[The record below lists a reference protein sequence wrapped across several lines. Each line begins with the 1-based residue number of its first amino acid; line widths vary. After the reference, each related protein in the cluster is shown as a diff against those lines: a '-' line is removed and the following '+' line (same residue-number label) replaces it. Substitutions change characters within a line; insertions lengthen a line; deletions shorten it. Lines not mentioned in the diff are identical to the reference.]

1 MQTVIY
7 SAKIIAKKYE
17 LLLNLNSKV
26 FYEFSERT
34 NISQVDLL
42 YKIRTYLYSI
52 YNPFACARAYFLAGL
67 DNERTPDIVVFYSS
81 NVLSPCTNII

>member
-26 FYEFSERT
+26 FYEFSKRT

-42 YKIRTYLYSI
+42 YKIRTYLY
-52 YNPFACARAYFLAGL
+52 PFACARAYFLAGL